1 MIIDSLLLNGHALI
15 CGATAARLMFF
26 QGKGQPNRLMAAIAY
41 LMIVALAWTTFRIL
55 YGQYVQIDISEIF
68 IDLLVCVA
76 VWRAKGNV
84 AHITSSE
91 TQEKP

>member
-1 MIIDSLLLNGHALI
+1 MIFDSFLLNGHALI
-15 CGATAARLMFF
+15 CGATAARLLFF

-41 LMIVALAWTTFRIL
+41 LMIVALSWTTFRIL

-84 AHITSSE
+84 AHLAGE
-91 TQEKP
+91 TEDD

>member
-1 MIIDSLLLNGHALI
+1 MIFDSLFLNGHALI
-15 CGATAARLMFF
+15 CGATAARLLFF
-26 QGKGQPNRLMAAIAY
+26 QGKGKPNRIMAVIAY
-41 LMIVALAWTTFRIL
+41 LLIIALSWTTFRIL

-84 AHITSSE
+84 AHIASSE
-91 TQEKP
+91 TQEKL